1 MSPKPHLQIFN
12 DAIDQ
17 ATQNNAPTFPLF
29 PLLPKEL
36 RLKIWHHSLQRQRLI
51 RVLLSPEKIFN
62 TTEPAIQETE
72 TVTSPSKSERYRA
85 YVEGY
90 QVLDKLLRVNC
101 EAREAALE
109 FYRVPLP
116 CFLTKGLETSHG
128 IPYEATPGTVYINPE
143 YDFLYITPQSSA
155 EETLVDFFYH
165 MKTTYDPYHIGLLNL
180 ALDFNGLNAGDLS
193 QQEFSSLDLNVR
205 TAFVETLAQLQE
217 VFFVSEQSAG
227 RTMDKQSGFVMPEP
241 FFNRSLPI
249 LGAAPTFER
258 LHCDPRPIS
267 EDLRHV
273 FVDFLDQRL
282 VLQLWQ
288 QLLKKFSVVPTRITY
303 RYCLFFS
310 PAGKGQR
317 VYDHLSAERW
327 LQWEDDL
334 WTGALAEKA
343 LEKSQGGENQGSFFS
358 WAFGGIWKKKK
369 KTIPVSLIGGRS
381 EKYKNEDLTKA
392 ARPAIGFW
400 LFPVEVLD
408 FEEAREGP
416 HHLFNMSGHWP
427 ELALSSLP

>member
-17 ATQNNAPTFPLF
+17 ATQSNTSTFPLF

-36 RLKIWHHSLQRQRLI
+36 RLKIWHHSLQRQRFI
-51 RVLLSPEKIFN
+51 KVLLLPEKMFN
-62 TTEPAIQETE
+62 TTQPEGTE
-72 TVTSPSKSERYRA
+72 AVISTSKSERYRA
-85 YVEGY
+85 YAEGY
-90 QVLDKLLRVNC
+90 QVLSKLLRVNC

-109 FYRVPLP
+109 FYRVRLP
-116 CFLTKGLETSHG
+116 CLLKKGLETSHG
-128 IPYEATPGTVYINPE
+128 VPYEAIPGTLYINPE
-143 YDFLYITPQSSA
+143 YDFLYITPQVSA
-155 EETLVDFFYH
+155 EDTLLDFFYH
-165 MKTTYDPYHIGLLNL
+165 MKTTYDPHHIGLLNL
-180 ALDFNGLNAGDLS
+180 ALDFNSLNAGDLS
-193 QQEFSSLDLNVR
+193 QLELLSLDPKVR
-205 TAFVETLAQLQE
+205 KAFVETLTQLQE
-217 VFFVSEQSAG
+217 VFFVSEQKAG
-227 RTMDKQSGFVMPEP
+227 RTIDKQSGFVTPEP

-249 LGAAPTFER
+249 LGTAPSFER

-267 EDLRHV
+267 KDLQHV
-273 FVDFLDQRL
+273 FVGFLDERL
-282 VLQLWQ
+282 VLHLWQ
-288 QLLKKFSVVPTRITY
+288 QLLKKFGVVPSQITY

-310 PAGKGQR
+310 PGGKGQR

-343 LEKSQGGENQGSFFS
+343 LEKSQGGENQESFFS
-358 WAFGGIWKKKK
+358 WAFGGIWKEKK

-392 ARPAIGFW
+392 VRPAIGFW
-400 LFPVEVLD
+400 LFPVKVLD
-408 FEEAREGP
+408 FEEVRQGP
-416 HHLFNMSGHWP
+416 HHLFDMSGHWP